1 MLLFYKLVVLL
12 GIILS
17 CSSFVVNLQKT
28 FMTSHLYSEKK
39 SQSKLP
45 DGFQFAESTDGV
57 FTGTRP
63 NSPKIPIKVKT
74 IKKLKYYISKGYR
87 VPDLDVRG
95 DTIPE
100 TPSMQIHPV
109 IKALHDRKI
118 QNSMPGNRTD
128 SRKIAIA
135 VEGGGMRGCVGAGMI
150 TAFWYLGLQDSID
163 VVYGSSAGALV
174 GAYFISG
181 QLPHYGPEVYYDVLT
196 SAGRDFIDLPAVLR
210 SCGLGWLDLRPSSL
224 RSLYSDRYLRSDVKT
239 IFLMNVSSSSQT
251 GQTRAQSGV
260 SVRDHRAEDQA
271 HGLARLLAQT
281 DHRQADAQGETDS
294 LVISAYILNQVSF

>member
-1 MLLFYKLVVLL
+1 MLLFKIAVLL
-12 GIILS
+12 GVIFS
-17 CSSFVVNLQKT
+17 CSSFVVNLHKRLL
-28 FMTSHLYSEKK
+28 TSRLCSEKK
-39 SQSKLP
+39 SRSKLP
-45 DGFQFAESTDGV
+45 DGFQFSDSMDGV

-63 NSPKIPIKVKT
+63 SAPKLPIRVKT

-95 DTIPE
+95 DTVPE
-100 TPSMQIHPV
+100 LSSVVEIHPV
-109 IKALHDRKI
+109 VKALHDRKM
-118 QNSMPGNRTD
+118 QNSIPGNRTD

-150 TAFWYLGLQDSID
+150 TAFWYLGLQDSVD

-224 RSLYSDRYLRSDVKT
+224 RSLYSDRYA
-239 IFLMNVSSSSQT
+239 VSSNKCCCDFT
-251 GQTRAQSGV
+251 L
-260 SVRDHRAEDQA
+260 D
-271 HGLARLLAQT
+271 
-281 DHRQADAQGETDS
+281 
-294 LVISAYILNQVSF
+294 